1 MPERLSLMPAVLRS
15 AVPLVALVAA
25 AACNPSVGQLNLR
38 PEKYYQDTV
47 KVKARVARI
56 QRLDGDT
63 LLELEDQ
70 RHHRLLARVTGD
82 FEVAVDHWVKAKGVF
97 VHDLRVG
104 GTVFYDVLA
113 VDSISTT
120 GSPWLPVF
128 D

>member
-1 MPERLSLMPAVLRS
+1 MTAVLPLLLAS
-15 AVPLVALVAA
+15 A
-25 AACNPSVGQLNLR
+25 CGFFDPSLGQLNLR

-56 QRLDGDT
+56 QRLDGET

-70 RHHRLLARVTGD
+70 RHHRLLARVNGP
-82 FEVAVDHWVKAKGVF
+82 FEVGVDDWVKAKGVF
-97 VHDLRVG
+97 VHDIRVG
-104 GTVFYDVLA
+104 DTILYDVLA
-113 VDSISTT
+113 VEDISTT

>member
-1 MPERLSLMPAVLRS
+1 MSAVL
-15 AVPLVALVAA
+15 LVALVA

-113 VDSISTT
+113 VDDISTT

>member
-1 MPERLSLMPAVLRS
+1 MLAVLRS
-15 AVPLVALVAA
+15 AMPLVALLAV
-25 AACNPSVGQLNLR
+25 ACNPSVGQLNLR

-97 VHDLRVG
+97 VHDLRIG

-113 VDSISTT
+113 VESISTT